1 MIEEITFSGIN
12 VEHCKKYLN
21 IEDDFKDDDT
31 LLQICLLASKDYIAS
46 YTSLSIDKLDKISSI
61 NIVVL
66 LLVTEMYSRRSASGG
81 YETAKVNFVLKSI
94 LDMNRVWL

>member
-1 MIEEITFSGIN
+1 MIESVNFSAIN

-21 IEDDFKDDDT
+21 IEDDFKDDDA

-46 YTSLSIDKLDKISSI
+46 YTSLSIDKLDKIPSI
-61 NIVVL
+61 NIAVL
-66 LLVTEMYSRRSASGG
+66 LLVTEMYSKRSATEQVSN
-81 YETAKVNFVLKSI
+81 KVNFVLKSI